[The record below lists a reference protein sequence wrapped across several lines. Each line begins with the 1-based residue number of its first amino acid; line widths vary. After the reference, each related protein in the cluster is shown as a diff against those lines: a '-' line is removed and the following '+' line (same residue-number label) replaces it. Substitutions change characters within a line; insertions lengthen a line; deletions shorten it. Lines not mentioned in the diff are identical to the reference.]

1 MKFLV
6 DVNASGVLSTLLVE
20 LGHEVA
26 CVKDVNPRMGDDE
39 IIAWAVREER
49 VIVTTDNDF
58 EQMIWLQQKNH
69 CGVLRLENLPRAERK
84 QLLQEVLINH
94 SQDLELGA
102 VVIATKQKIRIRRK
116 LSDDQVQ

>member
-20 LGHEVA
+20 LGHKVA

-94 SQDLELGA
+94 NQDLELGA
-102 VVIATKQKIRIRRK
+102 VVIATKQKIRIRRQP
-116 LSDDQVQ
+116 SNDQVQ

>member
-26 CVKDVNPRMGDDE
+26 CVKDVNPKMGDDE
-39 IIAWAVREER
+39 IIDWAVREER

-84 QLLQEVLINH
+84 KLLQEVLINH
-94 SQDLELGA
+94 KQDLELGA

>member
-20 LGHEVA
+20 LGHKVA

-84 QLLQEVLINH
+84 QLLQEVLFNH

-102 VVIATKQKIRIRRK
+102 VVIATNQKIRIRRK
-116 LSDDQVQ
+116 PSNDQVQ

>member
-94 SQDLELGA
+94 NQDLELGA

>member
-20 LGHEVA
+20 LGHKVA

-84 QLLQEVLINH
+84 QLLKEVLFNH

-116 LSDDQVQ
+116 PSNDQVQ

>member
-49 VIVTTDNDF
+49 VIFT
-58 EQMIWLQQKNH
+58 
-69 CGVLRLENLPRAERK
+69 
-84 QLLQEVLINH
+84 
-94 SQDLELGA
+94 A

-116 LSDDQVQ
+116 PSNDQVQ

>member
-6 DVNASGVLSTLLVE
+6 DANASGVLATLLAD
-20 LGHEVA
+20 LGHEVV
-26 CVKDVNPRMGDDE
+26 CVKDINPRMGDDE
-39 IIAWAVREER
+39 IIAWAVREKR

-58 EQMIWLQQKNH
+58 EQMIWLQQKKH
-69 CGVLRLENLPRAERK
+69 CGVLRLENLPRLERK

-116 LSDDQVQ
+116 LSGN